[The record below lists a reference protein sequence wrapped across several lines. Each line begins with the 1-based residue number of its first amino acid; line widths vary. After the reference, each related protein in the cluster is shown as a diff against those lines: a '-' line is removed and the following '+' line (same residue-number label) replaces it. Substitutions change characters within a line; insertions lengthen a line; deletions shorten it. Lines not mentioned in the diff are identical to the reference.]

1 MRYLS
6 RKSQSL
12 VEYSVLFAVILSA
25 LLIMQ
30 FYIKRRY
37 QGRIKEEMDQVG
49 GQQYAPGH
57 TTSIITTTMS
67 SDTTSYTGGG
77 HPSISL
83 SPGVTLSVTTSNST
97 MDKKEKVDSFAAE
110 D

>member
-1 MRYLS
+1 
-6 RKSQSL
+6 
-12 VEYSVLFAVILSA
+12 
-25 LLIMQ
+25 MQ

-57 TTSIITTTMS
+57 TTSLTTTTMVS
-67 SDTTSYTGGG
+67 NTTSYTGGSYSG
-77 HPSISL
+77 ISL
-83 SPGVTLSVTTSNST
+83 SPGVTVSVTRSNST
-97 MDKKEKVDSFAAE
+97 MDKKEKVDSFATE